1 MDEIAETHH
10 ATALARR
17 LLGRVDALIRARGAH
32 PARTVVLLPYAQLMP
47 LARRL
52 WAGMFA
58 DGFAPRFET
67 TMNWAGQ
74 AGFVPGPDDLCFD
87 MGRDMLTARALLER
101 AGLERAGLERA
112 GLLNGRADLLAARLV
127 EAAWQLAQVA
137 SAVAPAQRPAWV
149 AQART
154 AVALDVPALALESAI
169 ARVALE
175 WAAASAYAGDALL
188 VPGAASAPA
197 APDLLVIFEG
207 FQAEPLAQ
215 ALKALHGD
223 RAVSIALDEP
233 APMGDVRL
241 HEAANAADEAERAAA
256 CVLAHIEAGRT
267 PVALAATDRVLT
279 RLIRAMLGARGV
291 ALRDETG
298 WKLST
303 TRAAAHLMA
312 ALRACAWDAS
322 TDAVLDWIKNAPALA
337 PATVLALERRARRTG
352 AREWRA
358 LRLADPVQGSPGGMD
373 AEGKADVQADSAAR
387 AQAVDAAE
395 AQAGGSSPLPALMQ
409 RIEGWREGLQRARPL
424 TQWLAAL
431 RALLQDSGQWR
442 LLEGDAAG
450 DKVLAALRLAEG
462 AGAEFEPLPQ
472 AARRLDLASF
482 TAWVGD
488 ALEAGSF
495 VPAHPADEQVV
506 ILPFHQMLG
515 RPFAA
520 VVLPGCD
527 EQRLPPAPEPP
538 GDWTAAQREAL
549 GLPSRAALEAAQRD
563 GWRHALQTP
572 HCDVLWRRGDDSG
585 EPLLPSPLVLQLQ
598 LLQTGQA
605 GADPRVPRELPV
617 RPVAHPMPVGHA
629 LPLAELSASAYED
642 LRRCPYRFF
651 ALRQLGLQE
660 ADELDTEVDKRD
672 FGNWLHAVLSAF
684 HLSQQAQPQPPGPQR
699 LAVIEAC
706 ADEAT
711 RKMGL
716 APGEFLPF
724 ATAWPQVRDGYLQW
738 LDAHEAQGARFSQAE
753 SRHEMPL
760 GALRLVGRIDRIDTL
775 ADGQALVIDYKTE
788 PLTTTRE
795 RVKNPTE
802 DTQLAFYAALLPH
815 DTLQASYVN
824 VGERDG
830 TRGVPQDEVVAA
842 RDALVEGILDDMRRI
857 GEGVALPALGEGKVC
872 DFCAARGLCRKDFWV

>member
-1 MDEIAETHH
+1 MDEIAENHH
-10 ATALARR
+10 ATAVVRR
-17 LLGRVDALIRARGAH
+17 LLARVDELIRARGAH

-52 WAGMFA
+52 WAGLFP

-74 AGFVPGPDDLCFD
+74 AGFAPGPDDLCFD

-101 AGLERAGLERA
+101 VGPISA
-112 GLLNGRADLLAARLV
+112 RADLLAGRLV

-137 SAVAPAQRPAWV
+137 SAVVPAQRPAWV
-149 AQART
+149 AQAR
-154 AVALDVPALALESAI
+154 AVVALDAPVLALESAV

-188 VPGAASAPA
+188 APGAQDASAT
-197 APDLLVIFEG
+197 PDLLVVFEG

-223 RAVSIALDEP
+223 KAVSLALDEP

-241 HEAANAADEAERAAA
+241 HEAANPSDEAERAAA
-256 CVLAHIEAGRT
+256 CVLAHIEAGRM

-279 RLIRAMLGARGV
+279 RLIRAMLGVRGV
-291 ALRDETG
+291 AIRDETG

-322 TDAVLDWIKNAPALA
+322 ADVVLDWLKNAPALA
-337 PATVLALERRARRTG
+337 PATVLALERRARR
-352 AREWRA
+352 AAVRDWRA
-358 LRLADPVQGSPGGMD
+358 LRPADWGEGGRTD
-373 AEGKADVQADSAAR
+373 ASSNDAGADS
-387 AQAVDAAE
+387 
-395 AQAGGSSPLPALMQ
+395 PLSTLLQ
-409 RIEGWREGLQRARPL
+409 RVNAWREDLQRARPL
-424 TQWLAAL
+424 THWLAAL
-431 RALLQDSGQWR
+431 RSLLHDSGQWA

-450 DKVLAALRLAEG
+450 DKVLAALRLGDG
-462 AGAEFEPLPQ
+462 ALAEFEPLPQ
-472 AARRLDLASF
+472 AARRLDLAAF

-488 ALEAGSF
+488 ALEAESF
-495 VPAHPADEQVV
+495 VPLHPANEQVV
-506 ILPFHQMLG
+506 ILPFHQLLG
-515 RPFAA
+515 RPIAA
-520 VVLPGCD
+520 LVLPGCD

-538 GDWTAAQREAL
+538 GNWTAAQREAL
-549 GLPSRAALEAAQRD
+549 GLPLRAALEAAQRG

-572 HCDVLWRRGDDSG
+572 HCDVLWRRADDSG
-585 EPLLPSPLVLQLQ
+585 EPLLASPLVLQLQ
-598 LLQTGQA
+598 LQQA
-605 GADPRVPRELPV
+605 GAPGTDPRMPRELPV
-617 RPVAHPMPVGHA
+617 RPVAHPQPVGQA

-684 HLSQQAQPQPPGPQR
+684 HLSLQSGAQPPGPQR
-699 LAVIEAC
+699 LQLIEAC
-706 ADEAT
+706 ADEVT
-711 RKMGL
+711 REMRL
-716 APGEFLPF
+716 EEGEFLPF
-724 ATAWPQVRDGYLQW
+724 AAAWPQVRDGYLQW
-738 LDAHEAQGARFSQAE
+738 LEQHEAGGARFSQAE

-760 GALRLVGRIDRIDTL
+760 GPLKLVGRIDRIDTL
-775 ADGQALVIDYKTE
+775 ADGTALVIDYKTE
-788 PLTTTRE
+788 PLATTRE
-795 RVKNPTE
+795 RVKTPTE
-802 DTQLAFYAALLPH
+802 DTQLAFYAALLTH
-815 DTLQASYVN
+815 DTLQAAYVN

-830 TRGVPQDEVVAA
+830 TRGVAQDAVVAV

-857 GEGVALPALGEGKVC
+857 GEGAALPALGEGKVC
-872 DFCAARGLCRKDFWV
+872 DFCAARGLCRKDSWV